1 MRRSLSQEGLKLF
14 ACITMLLDH
23 YGVILAPW
31 ELSYR
36 LIGRL
41 SFPVFCFLL
50 AEGAHHTKSPGKY
63 ALRLFAAA
71 LISELPFDYAFYGKA
86 FWYSQNV
93 MVTLLLGLL
102 AILVVD
108 KTRIVWLKPIVA
120 LPFIL
125 AAEKLNA
132 DYGMHGVLL
141 MLLFGVTHSLPWKH
155 WIQAVGM
162 LLIFADIRSSVLLTV
177 LGVNIT
183 LQMFGA
189 LAILP
194 IALYSGEKRTHN
206 KALQWGFYLFY
217 PAHLLMLYYLR

>member
-1 MRRSLSQEGLKLF
+1 MRRSLSHEGLKLF

-23 YGVILAPW
+23 YGAILAPW
-31 ELSYR
+31 EISYR

-50 AEGAHHTKSPGKY
+50 AEGAHHTRSPGKY
-63 ALRLFAAA
+63 ALRLFVAA
-71 LISELPFDYAFYGKA
+71 LISELPFDYAFYGKV
-86 FWYSQNV
+86 FWHYQNV

-102 AILVVD
+102 AILAVD
-108 KTRIVWLKPIVA
+108 RTRFVWLKPIVA

-162 LLIFADIRSSVLLTV
+162 LLIFADMRSPVLLTL
-177 LGVNIT
+177 LGVDIT

-194 IALYSGEKRTHN
+194 IALYSGKKQTHN

-217 PAHLLMLYYLR
+217 PVHLLMLYYLR